1 MLKKNRL
8 YWTIQI
14 VGWSLYAILEIVTSA
29 VASNGQSVSFKR
41 VIFLCIEAVFCLI
54 LTHLFRQL
62 INHWKWLNMGL
73 AKLIPRILA
82 GVMVMSLV
90 MYFLR
95 VPASIVLG
103 MFMPGILFSPETVL
117 GLSAVYTVIFFMWS
131 VLYFVYIYFERFNTS
146 LKLEASVRE
155 IELNNLKSQLNPH
168 FIFNALN
175 SIRSLIDE
183 NPAKSK
189 LAVTQLSNLLRSSLS
204 TGKKGLTPLDDE
216 LKIVQDYLGLETI
229 RFEERLTSQFDVDPL
244 SLDFL
249 VPPLMI
255 QTLVENGIK
264 HGISRLKEG
273 GVIQVKT
280 RVEDDRLKIQIRN
293 TGQYINGV
301 KRSTGG
307 LGLENTRQRLKLIY
321 GGKASFKIMTENNNF
336 VLTEIEIPY
345 VS

>member
-1 MLKKNRL
+1 MLRKNRL
-8 YWTIQI
+8 YWTIQFA
-14 VGWSLYAILEIVTSA
+14 GWSLYAILEIVTSA
-29 VASNGQSVSFKR
+29 VASDEGVGIKR
-41 VIFLCIEAVFCLI
+41 VVFLCIEAVFCLI

-62 INHWKWLNMGL
+62 INHWQWLNLGL
-73 AKLIPRILA
+73 AKLIPRIMA
-82 GVMVMSLV
+82 GVLVMSLV
-90 MYFLR
+90 MYLMR

-103 MFMPGILFSPETVL
+103 MFMPGVLFSAETVL
-117 GLSAVYTVIFFMWS
+117 GLSAVYTVMFFMWS
-131 VLYFVYIYFERFNTS
+131 VLYLVYNYFERFNTS

-189 LAVTQLSNLLRSSLS
+189 LAVTQLSNLLRSSLT
-204 TGKKGLTPLDDE
+204 TGKKGLTPLEEE

-229 RFEERLTSQFDVDPL
+229 RFEERLTSQFDIDPQ

-264 HGISRLKEG
+264 HGVSRLKEG

-280 RVEDDRLKIQIRN
+280 RVEADRLNIQIRN
-293 TGQYINGV
+293 TGQYVNGV

-336 VLTEIEIPY
+336 VLTQIEIPH